1 MNVSPFR
8 RNSAVLEPDETT
20 RRLLAEGA
28 TATRT
33 GSGCTPKAMRGNAD
47 GLALKLTQVLDLPY
61 ILEGPWDGQV
71 TGLIEITIEQ
81 ATLPID
87 ANETAAHHRL
97 EIVGVV
103 GLDQQLLI
111 GLELPL
117 QLQLPGKALHGH
129 VSQG

>member
-71 TGLIEITIEQ
+71 TGLIEITIEKS
-81 ATLPID
+81 APMVD
-87 ANETAAHHRL
+87 ADKASTH
-97 EIVGVV
+97 EIGECVWVEMIH
-103 GLDQQLLI
+103 Q
-111 GLELPL
+111 
-117 QLQLPGKALHGH
+117 
-129 VSQG
+129 